1 MSSGLGAL
9 TGYGKAAIPFLVV
22 LGACVV
28 GVVVLLRRRARFAGF
43 HLPEAASY
51 VFGNL
56 GPEQRRRIT
65 FPGVVEML
73 EAEQAFAEDEPDA
86 DDDRL
91 VAFLRERAGEAG
103 LPVGEDDARDV
114 VRLQYDYA
122 HRKGL
127 L

>member
-22 LGACVV
+22 LVACVV
-28 GVVVLLRRRARFAGF
+28 GVVVVLRRRARFSGF

-56 GPEQRRRIT
+56 DPEQRRRIT
-65 FPGVVEML
+65 LPGVVEML
-73 EAEQAFAEDEPDA
+73 ETEKAFAEDEPDA

-91 VAFLRERAGEAG
+91 AAFLQERAGAAG
-103 LPVGEDDARDV
+103 LSVGEEDARDV
-114 VRLQYDYA
+114 VRLQYEYA
-122 HRKGL
+122 RRKGL